1 MSVEN
6 PIIKPERHG
15 LWIAAAFTVALLGL
29 VAAMAGVFRVYELT
43 YLTQA
48 EFVLLNQKIA
58 DLEAHRVV
66 APGGPAAPTAP
77 AK

>member
-1 MSVEN
+1 MSEEN
-6 PIIKPERHG
+6 PIIKPERQG
-15 LWIAAAFTVALLGL
+15 LWTAAAFTLALLGL

-58 DLEAHRVV
+58 DLQAQHPV

-77 AK
+77 VK